1 MPPPDASAKITRV
14 VAGALIGEWN
24 WQSNSPT
31 RFSSCLIVG
40 EREHS
45 AAASILKLS
54 SKPTSYPG
62 LFRGPRRLGH
72 ELYKRGNWR
81 RPIVSSKSHSWIPP
95 SLFCQGRGVPYLS
108 WGVRRRLAGGARHD
122 ESFGRPSNICLRDRI
137 GHGDR
142 AGGSEAANLI
152 EASREG
158 AWGCAAELLPH
169 IILSAS
175 RRIVAMPRAFHLEG
189 CPWCASPY

>member
-1 MPPPDASAKITRV
+1 MDPAVTILPRKRSALPQL
-14 VAGALIGEWN
+14 G
-24 WQSNSPT
+24 
-31 RFSSCLIVG
+31 
-40 EREHS
+40 REE
-45 AAASILKLS
+45 A
-54 SKPTSYPG
+54 PC
-62 LFRGPRRLGH
+62 R
-72 ELYKRGNWR
+72 
-81 RPIVSSKSHSWIPP
+81 
-95 SLFCQGRGVPYLS
+95 
-108 WGVRRRLAGGARHD
+108 GARHD
-122 ESFGRPSNICLRDRI
+122 ESFGRPSDICLRDRV

>member
-1 MPPPDASAKITRV
+1 MSRSSIV
-14 VAGALIGEWN
+14 SEWN

-31 RFSSCLIVG
+31 RVSSCLIVG

-45 AAASILKLS
+45 ADVLLSAGISKLS

-62 LFRGPRRLGH
+62 LFRAPRRLGH
-72 ELYKRGNWR
+72 ELYKRGSWR

-95 SLFCQGRGVPYLS
+95 SLFCQGRGVPYLC
-108 WGVRRRLAGGARHD
+108 WGVRRRLARGARHD
-122 ESFGRPSNICLRDRI
+122 ESFGRPSDICLRDRV

-142 AGGSEAANLI
+142 AGGSEGANLI

-158 AWGCAAELLPH
+158 LGGVLP
-169 IILSAS
+169 SS
-175 RRIVAMPRAFHLEG
+175 FRTSF
-189 CPWCASPY
+189 

>member
-1 MPPPDASAKITRV
+1 MS
-14 VAGALIGEWN
+14 EWN

-45 AAASILKLS
+45 ADVLPSAGISKLS

-62 LFRGPRRLGH
+62 LFRAARRLGH
-72 ELYKRGNWR
+72 ELYKRGSWR
-81 RPIVSSKSHSWIPP
+81 LPIVSSKSHSWDPAVTILPRKRSALP
-95 SLFCQGRGVPYLS
+95 QLGREEAPC
-108 WGVRRRLAGGARHD
+108 RGARHD
-122 ESFGRPSNICLRDRI
+122 ESFGRPSDICLRDRV

-158 AWGCAAELLPH
+158 LGGVLP
-169 IILSAS
+169 SS
-175 RRIVAMPRAFHLEG
+175 FRTSF
-189 CPWCASPY
+189 